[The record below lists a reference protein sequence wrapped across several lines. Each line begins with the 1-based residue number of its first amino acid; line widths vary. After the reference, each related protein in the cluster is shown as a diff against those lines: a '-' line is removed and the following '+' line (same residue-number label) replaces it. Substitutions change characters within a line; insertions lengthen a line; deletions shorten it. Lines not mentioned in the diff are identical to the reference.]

1 MKTLLHRLGMAIIG
15 HDDDYD
21 YDDNF
26 DGTDAY
32 DDYGDY
38 EDAAAE
44 DDYAES
50 SHAENGNQV
59 AFCGGENSDGK
70 IHKGNITVER
80 TVSGIKETY
89 PHYKKGTEDYIK
101 VGSQFIR
108 IDNGSFTIN
117 NVQYKGV
124 RI

>member
-21 YDDNF
+21 YDDDF
-26 DGTDAY
+26 DGTDAN
-32 DDYGDY
+32 DDYDDY

-59 AFCGGENSDGK
+59 AFFGVR
-70 IHKGNITVER
+70 IR
-80 TVSGIKETY
+80 TVR
-89 PHYKKGTEDYIK
+89 YIK
-101 VGSQFIR
+101 
-108 IDNGSFTIN
+108 DNGSFTIN

>member
-21 YDDNF
+21 YDDDF

-32 DDYGDY
+32 DDYDDY

-70 IHKGNITVER
+70 IHKG
-80 TVSGIKETY
+80 
-89 PHYKKGTEDYIK
+89 TEDYIK

>member
-21 YDDNF
+21 YDDDF

-32 DDYGDY
+32 DDYDDY

-80 TVSGIKETY
+80 TVSGIKMYTRISRIPSHFVQCILSVFRRIDIIFTY
-89 PHYKKGTEDYIK
+89 PFCTALD
-101 VGSQFIR
+101 SR
-108 IDNGSFTIN
+108 
-117 NVQYKGV
+117 
-124 RI
+124 RR